1 VLLTTAAAVDVPTQ
15 KGDAL
20 LGQVHSLRR
29 RALLAMVAAMSVVTM
44 GCGATGS
51 DTATPVKTTRAQ
63 HDTSVADKHVGKAS
77 GPSAPAQMICG
88 SEIRQAVKLMF
99 GLLQMPSATHTWSN
113 QIFTCNYA
121 LRGGALVLS
130 VEDSSDLKAG
140 DAYFARLR
148 ARLPGAQLID
158 GPENFGFP
166 ALQTADG
173 NVAFLKDGKTLR
185 VDASGLPDASL
196 PLGASHQA
204 TAYAIA
210 AAVVGCWTE

>member
-1 VLLTTAAAVDVPTQ
+1 MRNRT
-15 KGDAL
+15 
-20 LGQVHSLRR
+20 
-29 RALLAMVAAMSVVTM
+29 LLAMVAAISVVTV

-51 DTATPVKTTRAQ
+51 DTATALKTTRAQ
-63 HDTSVADKHVGKAS
+63 NDAPVAHSSVDKAS

-88 SEIRQAVKLMF
+88 NEIRQAVKLTF
-99 GLLQMPSATHTWSN
+99 GLLQMPTPTHNWSG
-113 QIFTCNYA
+113 QIFSCNYA
-121 LRGGALVLS
+121 LRGGTLVLS
-130 VEDSSDLKAG
+130 VEDSSDLKSG

-148 ARLPGAQLID
+148 TRLAGAQLID
-158 GPENFGFP
+158 GPLNFGLP
-166 ALQTADG
+166 AFQTANG

-196 PLGASHQA
+196 PLGASRQA

>member
-1 VLLTTAAAVDVPTQ
+1 VPKQ

-20 LGQVHSLRR
+20 LAQPRTMR
-29 RALLAMVAAMSVVTM
+29 NRTLLAMVAAISVVTM
-44 GCGATGS
+44 GCAATSS

-63 HDTSVADKHVGKAS
+63 NDASVAHSSVGKSS

-88 SEIRQAVKLMF
+88 SEIRAAVKLMF
-99 GLLQMPSATHTWSN
+99 GLLQMPSTTHTWSN

-148 ARLPGAQLID
+148 ERLPGAQLID
-158 GPENFGFP
+158 GPESFGFP
-166 ALQTADG
+166 AFQTADG

-204 TAYAIA
+204 TAYALA